1 MNIDI
6 SEVRNKRFIHISHLV
21 IYLFMIGYGVMSIF
35 QYRLENLP
43 INISVITSFLFFFL
57 VELFTQKKG
66 VDRLAGSRFDIPYYF
81 IRLLSDVILYF
92 ISPDKIY
99 GLVFLILMIIFCV
112 EVIFYMAYDETEKRV
127 LSYVIFAAGYS
138 LVSIVLIITK
148 IYADPKG
155 TPGYLCELAAVVSVT
170 FAVILIGEIMAG
182 IWDAFVRHLLAQNR
196 ALEGLN
202 QANDALKQ
210 HQDQISKI
218 NETLGVQKIELQ
230 TANKKINRA
239 HDEMSVQNEI
249 SSAIVATSQ
258 KEELLK
264 QVTKILQVRL
274 DLDLVMVILEED
286 NSLLVPGED
295 SKGRYVALS
304 SGLGTDFEENIRESI
319 RRTDLNELL
328 SMSKTYIQNTAT
340 DSIKFFKY
348 LSAEQEL
355 SSMICLPLIHQDSRI
370 GTILI
375 GKKKE
380 NAFVDGRAFYENI
393 AGQISIGISNAKLY
407 EKMNDMAIRD
417 GLTRIF
423 NRRHLSELLNEYLGE
438 AVKRKAP
445 VSLALFDID
454 KFKMVNDT
462 YGHQCGDA
470 VIRYVATLLNRG
482 AIRNGGIAG
491 RYGGEEFVVVFMNKS
506 LQETYEIVK
515 DIHSAIKSEPVV
527 YEDKEVLVRASVGVA
542 SFPETCSNPGEL
554 LNRADWAMYHSKKNG
569 RDQITIDSD
578 QIKGEM

>member
-57 VELFTQKKG
+57 VELFTRKKG

-202 QANDALKQ
+202 QANYSLKQ
-210 HQDQISKI
+210 QQDQINKI

-304 SGLGTDFEENIRESI
+304 SGLGPDFEENIRESI

-348 LSAEQEL
+348 LK
-355 SSMICLPLIHQDSRI
+355 I
-370 GTILI
+370 
-375 GKKKE
+375 
-380 NAFVDGRAFYENI
+380 GRA
-393 AGQISIGISNAKLY
+393 
-407 EKMNDMAIRD
+407 
-417 GLTRIF
+417 
-423 NRRHLSELLNEYLGE
+423 H
-438 AVKRKAP
+438 V
-445 VSLALFDID
+445 
-454 KFKMVNDT
+454 
-462 YGHQCGDA
+462 
-470 VIRYVATLLNRG
+470 
-482 AIRNGGIAG
+482 
-491 RYGGEEFVVVFMNKS
+491 
-506 LQETYEIVK
+506 
-515 DIHSAIKSEPVV
+515 
-527 YEDKEVLVRASVGVA
+527 
-542 SFPETCSNPGEL
+542 
-554 LNRADWAMYHSKKNG
+554 
-569 RDQITIDSD
+569 
-578 QIKGEM
+578 

>member
-1 MNIDI
+1 M
-6 SEVRNKRFIHISHLV
+6 
-21 IYLFMIGYGVMSIF
+21 
-35 QYRLENLP
+35 
-43 INISVITSFLFFFL
+43 
-57 VELFTQKKG
+57 
-66 VDRLAGSRFDIPYYF
+66 
-81 IRLLSDVILYF
+81 
-92 ISPDKIY
+92 
-99 GLVFLILMIIFCV
+99 
-112 EVIFYMAYDETEKRV
+112 

-295 SKGRYVALS
+295 PKGRYVALS

-438 AVKRKAP
+438 AVKRKTP

-491 RYGGEEFVVVFMNKS
+491 RYGGEEFVVAFMNKS

>member
-6 SEVRNKRFIHISHLV
+6 SEVRSKKFIYIAHLA
-21 IYLFMIGYGVMSIF
+21 IYLFVILYSVMSIF
-35 QYRLENLP
+35 ELGMQYLP
-43 INISVITSFLFFFL
+43 LNIAVISVFLVFFL
-57 VELFTQKKG
+57 IELFSRKNGT
-66 VDRLAGSRFDIPYYF
+66 DRLVGSKFDKPFHI
-81 IRLLSDVILYF
+81 IRLLADLMFYF
-92 ISPDKIY
+92 ILSNRTSGRIFFV
-99 GLVFLILMIIFCV
+99 LLIVYAVEIIFYV
-112 EVIFYMAYDETEKRV
+112 AYDEAEKRV
-127 LSYVIFAAGYS
+127 MCYVIFAAGYT
-138 LVSIVLIITK
+138 LVSSVMSIMR
-148 IYADPKG
+148 IYTADPNI
-155 TPGYLCELAAVVSVT
+155 PGCIREIATAIVAT

-182 IWDAFVRHLLAQNR
+182 IWDAFVKHLLAQNR

-202 QANDALKQ
+202 QANDSLKE
-210 HQDQISKI
+210 HQERINKI

-258 KEELLK
+258 KEELLG

-286 NSLLVPGED
+286 NSLLVPGEEPQ
-295 SKGRYVALS
+295 GRYVALS
-304 SGLGTDFEENIRESI
+304 SGLGPEFEENIRESI
-319 RRTDLNELL
+319 QKTDLNELL

-355 SSMICLPLIHQDSRI
+355 SSMICLPMIHQDSRI

-375 GKKKE
+375 GKKRE

-417 GLTRIF
+417 GLTRIY

-438 AVKRKAP
+438 AVKKRVP
-445 VSLALFDID
+445 VTLALFDID
-454 KFKMVNDT
+454 KFKLVNDT

-491 RYGGEEFVVVFMNKS
+491 RYGGEEFVVAFMNKS
-506 LQETYEIVK
+506 LEETHEIVK
-515 DIHSAIKSEPVV
+515 EIHAAIKSESVV
-527 YEDKEVLVRASVGVA
+527 YEDKEVLVRASVGIA
-542 SFPETCSNPGEL
+542 SFPETCSNPGDL
-554 LNRADWAMYHSKKNG
+554 LTRADWAMYHSKKNG